1 MPVKPFSSK
10 ELFSTV
16 TGPAQAGI
24 GTYALEVP
32 SEGFSVTPHMLKLQ
46 EIAPLMNLV
55 SALPRGGRA
64 PGAQRPLDVTVKVE
78 SLTEERDLRELERK
92 IAKILRDAARRYG
105 VPL

>member
-1 MPVKPFSSK
+1 M
-10 ELFSTV
+10 
-16 TGPAQAGI
+16 
-24 GTYALEVP
+24 
-32 SEGFSVTPHMLKLQ
+32 TPQMLKLQ

-55 SALPRGGRA
+55 SALPRGARA
-64 PGAQRPLDVTVKVE
+64 PRAQRPLDVTVKVE